1 MKDQSKLR
9 IAIILGIMCCFLTAG
24 ICIQMKTVKSSTTTV
39 GKTQAENELRDS
51 VLRWKEKYE
60 NANKKLEDK
69 EEQLEDLRDS
79 VVNSTDSS
87 GDLTSR
93 LQQYNAMLGYTEV
106 KGPGVI
112 VTLQDGDSATLGGI
126 ASQYIVHDEDI
137 YQIVNSLRNVGAE
150 AISINGQRVTNRTA
164 IACVGNV
171 ITVNGQKLGSP
182 FVIQAIGPSL
192 YLHSSLTM
200 PGGYIEYIKD
210 YCVKVDVKQVDKD
223 TIVIPKYEGVYTS
236 AYVSNVEE

>member
-1 MKDQSKLR
+1 MKDPNKIV
-9 IAIILGIMCCFLTAG
+9 IAVILGIMCCFLTAG

-39 GKTQAENELRDS
+39 GRTQAENELRDS

-60 NANKKLEDK
+60 NANKKLENK
-69 EEQLEDLRDS
+69 EEQLEGLRDS

-87 GDLTSR
+87 SDLTSR
-93 LQQYNAMLGYTEV
+93 LQQYNSLLGYTEV
-106 KGPGVI
+106 KGPGI
-112 VTLQDGDSATLGGI
+112 IITLEDGDSSMLGGL
-126 ASQYIVHDEDI
+126 ATQYIVHDEDL
-137 YQIVNSLRNVGAE
+137 YQVVNALKNVGAE
-150 AISINGQRVTNRTA
+150 AISINGQRITNRTA

-171 ITVNGQKLGSP
+171 ITVNEQKLGSP

-200 PGGYIEYIKD
+200 PGGYIEYIKE
-210 YCVKVDVKQVDKD
+210 YGVKVDVKQVDKD

>member
-1 MKDQSKLR
+1 
-9 IAIILGIMCCFLTAG
+9 
-24 ICIQMKTVKSSTTTV
+24 
-39 GKTQAENELRDS
+39 
-51 VLRWKEKYE
+51 
-60 NANKKLEDK
+60 
-69 EEQLEDLRDS
+69 
-79 VVNSTDSS
+79 
-87 GDLTSR
+87 
-93 LQQYNAMLGYTEV
+93 MLGYTEV

-112 VTLQDGDSATLGGI
+112 VTLQDGDSTTLGGI

-210 YCVKVDVKQVDKD
+210 YGVKVDVKQVDKD

>member
-1 MKDQSKLR
+1 
-9 IAIILGIMCCFLTAG
+9 
-24 ICIQMKTVKSSTTTV
+24 
-39 GKTQAENELRDS
+39 
-51 VLRWKEKYE
+51 
-60 NANKKLEDK
+60 
-69 EEQLEDLRDS
+69 
-79 VVNSTDSS
+79 
-87 GDLTSR
+87 
-93 LQQYNAMLGYTEV
+93 MLGYTEV

-112 VTLQDGDSATLGGI
+112 VTLQDGDSATSGGI

-210 YCVKVDVKQVDKD
+210 YGVKVDVKQVDKD